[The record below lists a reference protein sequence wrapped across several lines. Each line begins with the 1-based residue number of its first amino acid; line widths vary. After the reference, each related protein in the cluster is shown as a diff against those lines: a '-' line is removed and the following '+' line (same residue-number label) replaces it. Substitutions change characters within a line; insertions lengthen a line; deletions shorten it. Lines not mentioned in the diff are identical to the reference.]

1 VLTGPLP
8 VYAVA
13 PFVAM
18 LLAIAVCPLW
28 VPHWWESNRNKLV
41 VACVL
46 GLPVVGVYA
55 LRHPHVLLET
65 AEEYVSFLLLLT
77 ALYVI
82 AGGIRLSGD
91 LEATPLVNTTFL
103 ATGSVLASF
112 LGTTGASMLLIRVV
126 LQTNRQRTRVTHT
139 VIFFIFLVSNIGG
152 LLTPLGDPPLFL
164 GYLEGVPFTW
174 TFRLLPHWLFT
185 VAVLLLAYFVWDSIA
200 YGWEPARALVRDE
213 AQRRPL
219 RLEGTLNFV
228 WLAGVVLGVAFLRAP
243 WREGLILALTGLS
256 LWQTPREVHRANEF
270 TPHPMVEVAVLFF
283 GIFLTMIPALELLRT
298 RGGELGVRE
307 PWQFFWAT
315 GTLSSFLDNAPTY
328 LVFLALAQGLA
339 LADEVVG
346 VPHAILAAISV
357 GAVFM
362 GANTYIGNAPNFMVK
377 AIAEATRVRMPSFF
391 GYMLYSGGILLP
403 VFVAVTWL
411 FLGVRL

>member
-1 VLTGPLP
+1 VLAGPLP
-8 VYAVA
+8 AYTVV

-28 VPHWWESNRNKLV
+28 IPHWWESNRNKLI
-41 VACVL
+41 VACAL
-46 GLPVVGVYA
+46 GLPVVGLYA
-55 LRHPHVLLET
+55 ARRPHALLES
-65 AEEYVSFLLLLT
+65 AEEYVSFILLLT

-91 LEATPLVNTTFL
+91 LEATPLVNTTFM

-112 LGTTGASMLLIRVV
+112 LGTTGASMLLIRPV
-126 LQTNRQRTRVTHT
+126 LQTNRQRTRIAHT
-139 VIFFIFLVSNIGG
+139 VVFFIFLVSNVGG

-164 GYLEGVPFTW
+164 GYLQGVPFAW
-174 TFRLLPHWLFT
+174 TFRLLPHWLFG
-185 VAVLLLAYFVWDSIA
+185 VIVLLLAYFVWDSIA
-200 YGWEPARALVRDE
+200 YGWEPARVVARDE
-213 AQRRPL
+213 AELRPL
-219 RLEGTLNFV
+219 RVEGTGNLA
-228 WLAGVVLGVAFLRAP
+228 WLGGVVLGVAFLRAP
-243 WREGLILALTGLS
+243 WREALIVALSLLS
-256 LWQTPREVHRANEF
+256 LWQTPREVRRANGF

-283 GIFLTMIPALELLRT
+283 GIFLTMIPALEILRT

-315 GTLSSFLDNAPTY
+315 GALSSFLDNAPTY
-328 LVFLALAQGLA
+328 LVFLALGQSLR

-346 VPHAILAAISV
+346 VPHAILAAVSV

-377 AIAEATRVRMPSFF
+377 AIAEEARIRMPSFF
-391 GYMLYSGGILLP
+391 GYMLYSGGILIPL
-403 VFVAVTWL
+403 FLAMTWL
-411 FLGVRL
+411 FFTPGS

>member
-1 VLTGPLP
+1 
-8 VYAVA
+8 
-13 PFVAM
+13 M

-28 VPHWWESNRNKLV
+28 APHWWESNRNKLV

-46 GLPVVGVYA
+46 GLPVAGFYA
-55 LRHPHVLLET
+55 ARHPHALLET
-65 AEEYVSFLLLLT
+65 AQEYVSFMLLLT

-82 AGGIRLSGD
+82 AGGIRLTGD
-91 LEATPLVNTTFL
+91 LRATPLVNTTFL

-112 LGTTGASMLLIRVV
+112 LGTTGAAMLLIRPV
-126 LQTNRQRTRVTHT
+126 LQTNHERTRVTHT
-139 VIFFIFLVSNIGG
+139 VVFFIFLVANIGG

-185 VAVLLLAYFVWDSIA
+185 VLVLLLMYFVWDSIE
-200 YGWEPARALVRDE
+200 YGREPAPALARDIAE
-213 AQRRPL
+213 REPL

-228 WLAGVVLGVAFLRAP
+228 WLAGVLLAVAFLRAP
-243 WREGLILALTGLS
+243 WREALILALTGLS
-256 LWQTPREVHRANEF
+256 LWQTPRAVHRANEF
-270 TPHPMVEVAVLFF
+270 SPHPMIEVAVLFL
-283 GIFLTMIPALELLRT
+283 GIFVTMIPALELLRT
-298 RGGELGVRE
+298 RGGALGVRE

-328 LVFLALAQGLA
+328 LTFLALGQGLR
-339 LADEVVG
+339 LPDEVVG
-346 VPHAILAAISV
+346 VPNAILAAISV

-391 GYMLYSGGILLP
+391 AYMLYSAGILLP
-403 VFVAVTWL
+403 VFAAVTWL
-411 FLGVRL
+411 FFRT